1 MCRWQRM
8 GVVISVLWLIGLP
21 IYLLV
26 DANRQ
31 ASKALALCLSVART
45 DPEMHWCQADVRF
58 VTPSEMAH
66 AFVAGNNDAIA
77 LWALM
82 LGPII
87 ICWIMGSIAVATA
100 RWGSSPAYSK
110 VRLRS

>member
-1 MCRWQRM
+1 M
-8 GVVISVLWLIGLP
+8 
-21 IYLLV
+21 
-26 DANRQ
+26 
-31 ASKALALCLSVART
+31 
-45 DPEMHWCQADVRF
+45 
-58 VTPSEMAH
+58 TPSEMAH
-66 AFVAGNNDAIA
+66 TFVAGNNDTIA

-87 ICWIMGSIAVATA
+87 IYWIMGSITVATA

>member
-1 MCRWQRM
+1 
-8 GVVISVLWLIGLP
+8 
-21 IYLLV
+21 
-26 DANRQ
+26 
-31 ASKALALCLSVART
+31 
-45 DPEMHWCQADVRF
+45 
-58 VTPSEMAH
+58 MAH
-66 AFVAGNNDAIA
+66 TFVAGNNDTIA

-87 ICWIMGSIAVATA
+87 IYWIMGSITVATA